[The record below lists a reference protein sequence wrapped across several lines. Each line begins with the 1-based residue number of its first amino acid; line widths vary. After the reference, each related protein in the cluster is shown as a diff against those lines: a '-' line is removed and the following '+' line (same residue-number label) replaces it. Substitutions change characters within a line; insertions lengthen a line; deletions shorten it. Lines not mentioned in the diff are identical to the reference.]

1 MLKKHGMVADSQ
13 KKKIQSIDINL
24 EMVQMLVLFKNY
36 LV

>member
-1 MLKKHGMVADSQ
+1 MVADSQ
-13 KKKIQSIDINL
+13 KKKKKQSIDINL

>member
-1 MLKKHGMVADSQ
+1 MVADIQ
-13 KKKIQSIDINL
+13 KKKKKQSIDINL

>member
-1 MLKKHGMVADSQ
+1 MVADSQ
-13 KKKIQSIDINL
+13 KKKKQSIDINL

>member
-1 MLKKHGMVADSQ
+1 MEWWLTV
-13 KKKIQSIDINL
+13 KKKKKQSIDINL

>member
-1 MLKKHGMVADSQ
+1 MEWWLTVK